1 MESVIGSDSIPIYSE
16 FALTARHESLPERIA
31 RLGQKAAPS
40 HGTPLFCVPGQIGK
54 QASPFATTIFE
65 KGLVISVNESQ
76 LGLFYGLSFLCVA
89 LAFAFAAYLY
99 LWVKK
104 QKTENAKIQ
113 EVSLLIKQGA
123 NTFMRR
129 EYLVLAKF
137 AAVAAIVILILLPSP
152 IWTGSPVDNI
162 SMGIAYLCGTAL
174 SAIAGKIGIL
184 VATLSNGR
192 TAEAAQKGIKPA
204 FLIGFRGGAVMG
216 LLVVGCSLLGV
227 AAVLMITGDS
237 SILLGFSFGASS
249 LALFAKAGGGIFTK
263 TADVSA
269 DLTGKVE
276 LGIPEDDPRNPAV
289 IADNV
294 GDNVGDVAGMGADLF
309 DSNVAAMASALVLA
323 QSLSGGDFNNVSMV
337 FCYAIL
343 GLFASIIGIA
353 TARVGKKGD
362 PTTALNSSTYVTTAI
377 YLVLTAI
384 ATALFPGFSWR
395 IWGAAAVGL
404 LVGVIIGITTDY
416 FTDDSKPPVQKVAKA
431 SSSGPAFTVLSG
443 ISYGFISAL
452 PAMVGIAVS
461 ALVAYKLC
469 EPMGEGYAI
478 FGISMAAVGMLS
490 IVGMIISNDAY
501 GPIVDNARGLAE
513 MGGLGEETI
522 RTADELDS
530 AGNTVKAVTK
540 GFSISAAGLT
550 VISLLGAFM
559 SEANDALAAAGR
571 ELITGFDIMSPTV
584 FFGVLVGAVV
594 PAVFSAMLILGVDK
608 NAQRMVAE
616 IHRQFN
622 SIKGLREGKP
632 GVKPEYDKCIDIATS
647 GSLRELIPAG
657 LMTIIATIIVGFI
670 GGPSAIGGFL
680 LGNIVSGLLLALF
693 MSNAGGLWD
702 NCKKY
707 IEAGAEG
714 GKGSDSHKAAVIG
727 DTVGDPFKDTAGP
740 SINTQITVVSLVSSL
755 LSSVFVMFSFFG

>member
-1 MESVIGSDSIPIYSE
+1 ME
-16 FALTARHESLPERIA
+16 
-31 RLGQKAAPS
+31 
-40 HGTPLFCVPGQIGK
+40 
-54 QASPFATTIFE
+54 
-65 KGLVISVNESQ
+65 NQ
-76 LGLFYGLSFLCVA
+76 LSMFYGLSFLVAA

-104 QKTENAKIQ
+104 QPTENARII
-113 EVSLLIKQGA
+113 EVSTLIKAGA

-129 EYLVLAKF
+129 EYKILAVF
-137 AAVAAIVILILLPSP
+137 ASIAAAAILIFLPSP
-152 IWTGSPVDNI
+152 IWSGSPLDNL
-162 SMGIAYLCGTAL
+162 SMALAYLAGTAL

-184 VATLSNGR
+184 VATLSNSR
-192 TAEAAQKGIKPA
+192 AAEGAQKGIKPA

-227 AAVLMITGDS
+227 AAVLMIVDDS

-309 DSNVAAMASALVLA
+309 DSNVAAMASALVIA
-323 QSLSGGDFNNVSMV
+323 ESLSGGAFANLSMV

-343 GLFASIIGIA
+343 GLLASVIGIA
-353 TARVGKKGD
+353 TARIGKNGN
-362 PTTALNSSTYVTTAI
+362 PTRALNSSTYVTTGI
-377 YLVLTAI
+377 FLVLTAL
-384 ATALFPGFSWR
+384 ATLIFEGFSWR
-395 IWGAAAVGL
+395 IWGASATGL

-416 FTDDSKPPVQKVAKA
+416 FTDDTKPIVRRVAHA
-431 SSSGPAFTVLSG
+431 SGSGPAFTVLSG
-443 ISYGFISAL
+443 VAYGFISAL
-452 PAMVGIAVS
+452 PAMAGIAVS
-461 ALVAYKLC
+461 ALIAYQLC
-469 EPMGEGYAI
+469 APMGEGYAI

-513 MGGLGEETI
+513 MGGLGEDTI

-540 GFSISAAGLT
+540 GFSIGAAGLT

-559 SEANDALAAAGR
+559 TEANTALEAAGKP
-571 ELITGFDIMSPTV
+571 LITGFDIMSPTV
-584 FFGVLVGAVV
+584 FFGILVGAAV

-616 IHRQFN
+616 IHRQFQ
-622 SIKGLREGKP
+622 SIRGLREGKE
-632 GVKPEYDKCIDIATS
+632 GVKPEYDKCIDIATA

-657 LMTIIATIIVGFI
+657 LMTIIATVIVGLI
-670 GGPSAIGGFL
+670 GGPLAIGGFL

-693 MSNAGGLWD
+693 MSNSGGLWD
-702 NCKKY
+702 NSKKY

-714 GKGSDSHKAAVIG
+714 GKGSTAHKAAVIG

-755 LSSVFVMFSFFG
+755 LASVFVAFSLFG

>member
-1 MESVIGSDSIPIYSE
+1 MS
-16 FALTARHESLPERIA
+16 
-31 RLGQKAAPS
+31 
-40 HGTPLFCVPGQIGK
+40 
-54 QASPFATTIFE
+54 
-65 KGLVISVNESQ
+65 
-76 LGLFYGLSFLCVA
+76 LFYGLSFLTAV
-89 LAFAFAAYLY
+89 LAFLYAVYLY

-104 QKTENAKIQ
+104 QPVKNATII
-113 EVSLLIKQGA
+113 EVSKLIKDGA

-129 EYLVLAKF
+129 EYSILAKF
-137 AAVAAIVILILLPSP
+137 AGVIAIIIFILLPSP
-152 IWTGSPVDNI
+152 IWEGHFLTNL
-162 SMGIAYLCGTAL
+162 SMAIAYLFGTAF
-174 SAIAGKIGIL
+174 SAIAGKIGIM
-184 VATLSNGR
+184 VATHSNSR
-192 TAEAAQKGIKPA
+192 AAEGAKEGIKPA

-216 LLVVGCSLLGV
+216 LLVVGCSLFGV
-227 AAVLMITGDS
+227 AAVLMIAGDS

-309 DSNVAAMASALVLA
+309 DSNVAAMASALVIA
-323 QSLSGGDFNNVSMV
+323 ESLSGTGLNNVSMV

-343 GLFASIIGIA
+343 GLLSSIIGIA
-353 TARVGKKGD
+353 TAKIGKNGN
-362 PTTALNSSTYVTTAI
+362 PTRALNSSTYVTTGI
-377 YLVLTAI
+377 FLVLTAV
-384 ATALFPGFSWR
+384 ATALCPGFSWR
-395 IWGAAAVGL
+395 IWGASATGL

-416 FTDDSKPPVQKVAKA
+416 FTDDSKPIVKRVAHA
-431 SSSGPAFTVLSG
+431 SGSGPAFTVLSG
-443 ISYGFISAL
+443 VSYGFISAL

-461 ALVAYKLC
+461 ALIAYQLC
-469 EPMGEGYAI
+469 APIGDGYAI

-522 RTADELDS
+522 MTADELDS

-540 GFSISAAGLT
+540 GFSIGAAGLT

-559 SEANDALAAAGR
+559 SEANAALANAGK
-571 ELITGFDIMSPTV
+571 ELITGFDIMEPTV
-584 FFGVLVGAVV
+584 FFGILIGAAI

-622 SIKGLREGKP
+622 SIPGLKAGKK
-632 GVKPEYDKCIDIATS
+632 GVKPDYGKCIDIATS
-647 GSLRELIPAG
+647 GALKELIPAG
-657 LMTIIATIIVGFI
+657 LMTIISTLIVGFI
-670 GGPSAIGGFL
+670 GGPKSIGGFL
-680 LGNIVSGLLLALF
+680 LGNITSGLLLALF

-702 NCKKY
+702 NAKKY
-707 IEAGAEG
+707 VEAGNEG
-714 GKGSDSHKAAVIG
+714 GKGSEAHKAAVIG

-755 LSSVFVMFSFFG
+755 MSTLFVAFSIFG

>member
-1 MESVIGSDSIPIYSE
+1 M
-16 FALTARHESLPERIA
+16 
-31 RLGQKAAPS
+31 
-40 HGTPLFCVPGQIGK
+40 
-54 QASPFATTIFE
+54 
-65 KGLVISVNESQ
+65 ESQ
-76 LGLFYGLSFLCVA
+76 LSLFYGLSFLTVA
-89 LAFAFAAYLY
+89 VAFAFAAYLY

-104 QKTENAKIQ
+104 QKTGNVRIQ
-113 EVSLLIKQGA
+113 EVSALIREGA

-129 EYLVLAKF
+129 EYKILAKF
-137 AAVAAIVILILLPSP
+137 ALVAALVILVLLPSP
-152 IWTGSPVDNI
+152 IWQGNPLENVA
-162 SMGIAYLCGTAL
+162 MAVAYIAGTVL

-184 VATLSNGR
+184 VATLSNAR
-192 TAEAAQKGIKPA
+192 TAEGAQKGIKPA

-216 LLVVGCSLLGV
+216 LLVVGFSLLGV
-227 AAVLMITGDS
+227 AVVLMLTGDS
-237 SILLGFSFGASS
+237 GILLGFSFGASS

-263 TADVSA
+263 TADISA

-309 DSNVAAMASALVLA
+309 DSNVAAMASALVIA
-323 QSLSGGDFNNVSMV
+323 QSLSGGAFANISMV

-343 GLFASIIGIA
+343 GLLASVIGIA
-353 TARVGKKGD
+353 TARIGKNGN
-362 PTTALNSSTYVTTAI
+362 PTRALNSSTYVTTGIFLA
-377 YLVLTAI
+377 LTAA
-384 ATALFPGFSWR
+384 ATAIFEGFSWR
-395 IWGAAAVGL
+395 IWGASAVGL

-416 FTDDSKPPVQKVAKA
+416 FTDDSKPIVRRVAHA
-431 SSSGPAFTVLSG
+431 SGSGPAFTVLSG

-469 EPMGEGYAI
+469 EPMGEGYAV

-540 GFSISAAGLT
+540 GFSIAAAGLT

-559 SEANDALAAAGR
+559 AEVNGALEAAGR
-571 ELITGFDIMSPTV
+571 ALITGFDIMSPTV
-584 FFGVLVGAVV
+584 FFGVLIGAAV

-608 NAQRMVAE
+608 NAQRMVQE
-616 IHRQFN
+616 IHRQFD
-622 SIKGLREGKP
+622 SIPGLREGKK
-632 GVKPEYDKCIDIATS
+632 GVKPEYGKCIDIATS
-647 GSLRELIPAG
+647 GALRELIPAG
-657 LMTIIATIIVGFI
+657 LMSIAATIVVGFI
-670 GGPSAIGGFL
+670 GGPLAIGGFL
-680 LGNIVSGLLLALF
+680 LGNIVSGLLIALF

-702 NCKKY
+702 NAKKY
-707 IEAGAEG
+707 IESGAEG
-714 GKGSDSHKAAVIG
+714 GKGSKAHKAAVIG

-755 LSSVFVMFSFFG
+755 MSSLFVWFSVFH

>member
-1 MESVIGSDSIPIYSE
+1 ME
-16 FALTARHESLPERIA
+16 
-31 RLGQKAAPS
+31 
-40 HGTPLFCVPGQIGK
+40 
-54 QASPFATTIFE
+54 
-65 KGLVISVNESQ
+65 NQ
-76 LGLFYGLSFLCVA
+76 LSLFYGLSFLTVA

-104 QKTENAKIQ
+104 QRTSNARIE
-113 EVSLLIKQGA
+113 EVSLLIKEGA

-137 AAVAAIVILILLPSP
+137 AAVAAVIIFILLPD
-152 IWTGSPVDNI
+152 PVWQGDILNNLA
-162 SMGIAYLCGTAL
+162 MAIAYIAGTVL

-192 TAEAAQKGIKPA
+192 TAEAAKEGLKPA

-227 AAVLMITGDS
+227 AAVLMLTGDS
-237 SILLGFSFGASS
+237 TILLGFSFGASS

-263 TADVSA
+263 TADISA

-309 DSNVAAMASALVLA
+309 DSNVAAMASALVIA
-323 QSLSGGDFNNVSMV
+323 QSLASESFANISMV

-343 GLFASIIGIA
+343 GLFASILGIA
-353 TARVGKKGD
+353 TARVGKNGS
-362 PTTALNSSTYVTTAI
+362 PTRALNSSTYVTTAI
-377 YLVLTAI
+377 FLVLTAL
-384 ATALFPGFSWR
+384 ATVVFEGFSWR
-395 IWGAAAVGL
+395 IWGASAVGL

-416 FTDDSKPPVQKVAKA
+416 FTDDTKPIVRRVAHA
-431 SSSGPAFTVLSG
+431 SGSGPAFTILSG

-452 PAMVGIAVS
+452 PAMAGIAVS
-461 ALVAYKLC
+461 ALVAYKIC

-478 FGISMAAVGMLS
+478 FGISMSAVGMLS

-559 SEANDALAAAGR
+559 SEANDALAEAGK

-584 FFGVLVGAVV
+584 FFGILIGAAV

-608 NAQRMVAE
+608 NAQRMVKE

-622 SIKGLREGKP
+622 SIPGLKEGKK
-632 GVKPEYDKCIDIATS
+632 GVKPEYDKCIDIATA
-647 GSLRELIPAG
+647 GALKELIPAG
-657 LMTIIATIIVGFI
+657 LMSIVATLLVGFI
-670 GGPSAIGGFL
+670 GGPLAVGGFL
-680 LGNIVSGLLLALF
+680 LGNIVSGLLIALF
-693 MSNAGGLWD
+693 MSNSGGLWD
-702 NCKKY
+702 NAKKY
-707 IEAGAEG
+707 IESGEEG
-714 GKGSDSHKAAVIG
+714 GKGSEAHKAAVIG

-755 LSSVFVMFSFFG
+755 MSSLFVLFSIF

>member
-1 MESVIGSDSIPIYSE
+1 M
-16 FALTARHESLPERIA
+16 
-31 RLGQKAAPS
+31 
-40 HGTPLFCVPGQIGK
+40 
-54 QASPFATTIFE
+54 
-65 KGLVISVNESQ
+65 ESQ
-76 LGLFYGLSFLCVA
+76 LTLIYALSFLSVA
-89 LAFAFAAYLY
+89 IAFAFAAYLY

-104 QKTENAKIQ
+104 QQMGNAKIV
-113 EVSLLIKQGA
+113 EVSALIKAGA

-129 EYLVLAKF
+129 EYRILAMF
-137 AAVAAIVILILLPSP
+137 AGAAAVLIFLLLPSP
-152 IWTGSPVDNI
+152 IWNGDILSNL
-162 SMGIAYLCGTAL
+162 SMALSYLAGTAL
-174 SAIAGKIGIL
+174 SALAGKIGIL
-184 VATLSNGR
+184 VATHANGR
-192 TAEAAQKGIKPA
+192 SAEAARHGIKPA
-204 FLIGFRGGAVMG
+204 FLVGFRGGAVMG
-216 LLVVGCSLLGV
+216 LAVVGFSLFGV
-227 AAVLMITGDS
+227 AAVLLIVGDS

-309 DSNVAAMASALVLA
+309 DSNVAAMASALVIA
-323 QSLSGGDFNNVSMV
+323 QALPDVGFNNVSMI
-337 FCYAIL
+337 FCYAAL
-343 GLFASIIGIA
+343 GLLASIIGIA
-353 TARVGKKGD
+353 TARIGKHGN
-362 PTTALNSSTYVTTAI
+362 PTRALNSSTYVTTGVYI
-377 YLVLTAI
+377 LLTAA
-384 ATALFPGFSWR
+384 ATLIFDGFSWR

-416 FTDDSKPPVQKVAKA
+416 FTDDSQPIVRQVAHA
-431 SSSGPAFTVLSG
+431 SGSGPAFTILSG
-443 ISYGFISAL
+443 TAYGFISAM

-461 ALVAYKLC
+461 ALVSYKLC

-478 FGISMAAVGMLS
+478 FGIAMAAVGMLS

-522 RTADELDS
+522 RVADELDS

-540 GFSISAAGLT
+540 GFSIGAAGLT

-559 SEANDALAAAGR
+559 SEANVALAEAGR
-571 ELITGFDIMSPTV
+571 ELITGFDIMDPVV
-584 FFGVLVGAVV
+584 FFGVLIGAAI
-594 PAVFSAMLILGVDK
+594 PAVFSAMLILGVDR

-616 IHRQFN
+616 IHRQFRE
-622 SIKGLREGKP
+622 ILGLREGKE
-632 GVKPEYDKCIDIATS
+632 GVQPEYDKCIDIATS
-647 GSLRELIPAG
+647 GALRELIPAG
-657 LMTIIATIIVGFI
+657 LMTIVATLIVGFI

-680 LGNIVSGLLLALF
+680 LGNIVSGLLIALF

-707 IEAGAEG
+707 IEAGNEG
-714 GKGSDSHKAAVIG
+714 GKGSDAHKAAVTG

-740 SINTQITVVSLVSSL
+740 SINTQITVVSLVASL
-755 LSSVFVMFSFFG
+755 LSGLFAAISLFG

>member
-1 MESVIGSDSIPIYSE
+1 M
-16 FALTARHESLPERIA
+16 
-31 RLGQKAAPS
+31 
-40 HGTPLFCVPGQIGK
+40 
-54 QASPFATTIFE
+54 
-65 KGLVISVNESQ
+65 ESQ
-76 LGLFYGLSFLCVA
+76 LSLFYGLSFLTVA
-89 LAFAFAAYLY
+89 VAFAFAAYLY

-104 QKTENAKIQ
+104 QKTGNARIQ
-113 EVSLLIKQGA
+113 EVSALIREGA

-129 EYLVLAKF
+129 EYKILAKF
-137 AAVAAIVILILLPSP
+137 ALVAALVILALLPSP
-152 IWTGSPVDNI
+152 IWQGNPLENVA
-162 SMGIAYLCGTAL
+162 MAVAYIAGTVL

-184 VATLSNGR
+184 VATLSNAR
-192 TAEAAQKGIKPA
+192 TAEGAQKGIKPA

-216 LLVVGCSLLGV
+216 LLVVGFSLLGV
-227 AAVLMITGDS
+227 AVVLMLTGDS
-237 SILLGFSFGASS
+237 GILLGFSFGASS

-263 TADVSA
+263 TADISA

-309 DSNVAAMASALVLA
+309 DSNVAAMASALVIA
-323 QSLSGGDFNNVSMV
+323 QSLSGGAFANVSMV

-343 GLFASIIGIA
+343 GLLASVIGIA
-353 TARVGKKGD
+353 TARIGKNGN
-362 PTTALNSSTYVTTAI
+362 PTRALNSSTYVTTGIFLA
-377 YLVLTAI
+377 LTAA
-384 ATALFPGFSWR
+384 ATAIFEGFSWR
-395 IWGAAAVGL
+395 IWGASAVGL

-416 FTDDSKPPVQKVAKA
+416 FTDDSKPIVRRVAHA
-431 SSSGPAFTVLSG
+431 SGSGPAFTVLSG

-469 EPMGEGYAI
+469 EPMGEGYAV

-540 GFSISAAGLT
+540 GFSIAAAGLT

-559 SEANDALAAAGR
+559 AEVNGALEAAGR
-571 ELITGFDIMSPTV
+571 ALITGFDIMSPTV
-584 FFGVLVGAVV
+584 FFGVLIGAAV

-608 NAQRMVAE
+608 NAQRMVQE
-616 IHRQFN
+616 IHRQFD
-622 SIKGLREGKP
+622 SIPGLREGRK
-632 GVKPEYDKCIDIATS
+632 GVKPEYGKCIDIATS
-647 GSLRELIPAG
+647 GALRELIPAG
-657 LMTIIATIIVGFI
+657 LMSIAATIAVGFI
-670 GGPSAIGGFL
+670 GGPLAIGGFL
-680 LGNIVSGLLLALF
+680 LGNIVSGLLIALF

-702 NCKKY
+702 NAKKY
-707 IEAGAEG
+707 IESGAEG
-714 GKGSDSHKAAVIG
+714 GKGSKTHKAAVIG

-755 LSSVFVMFSFFG
+755 MSSLFVWSPFFHWAETRGGRRGGFSGLK

>member
-1 MESVIGSDSIPIYSE
+1 M
-16 FALTARHESLPERIA
+16 
-31 RLGQKAAPS
+31 
-40 HGTPLFCVPGQIGK
+40 
-54 QASPFATTIFE
+54 
-65 KGLVISVNESQ
+65 ESQ
-76 LGLFYGLSFLCVA
+76 LSLFYGLSFLTVV
-89 LAFAFAAYLY
+89 LAFAFAVYLY

-104 QKTENAKIQ
+104 QKTSNAKIQ
-113 EVSLLIKQGA
+113 EVSVLIKEGA

-129 EYLVLAKF
+129 EYKVLAKF
-137 AAVAAIVILILLPSP
+137 AAVAAVIILVLLPSP
-152 IWTGSPVDNI
+152 IWQGSPVDNI
-162 SMGIAYLCGTAL
+162 AMALAYIAGTAL
-174 SAIAGKIGIL
+174 SAVAGKIGIL
-184 VATLSNGR
+184 VATLSNAR
-192 TAEAAQKGIKPA
+192 TAEGAQKGIKPA

-263 TADVSA
+263 TADISA

-309 DSNVAAMASALVLA
+309 DSNVAAMASALVIA
-323 QSLSGGDFNNVSMV
+323 QSLSGGTFANISMV

-343 GLFASIIGIA
+343 GLLSSIIGIA
-353 TARVGKKGD
+353 TARVGKKGN
-362 PTTALNSSTYVTTAI
+362 PTSALNSSTYVTTAI
-377 YLVLTAI
+377 FLILTAL
-384 ATALFPGFSWR
+384 ATVIFEGFSWR
-395 IWGAAAVGL
+395 IWGASAVGL

-416 FTDDSKPPVQKVAKA
+416 FTDDTKPIVRKVARA
-431 SSSGPAFTVLSG
+431 SRSGPAFTVLSG
-443 ISYGFISAL
+443 VSYGFISAL
-452 PAMVGIAVS
+452 PAMVGISVS

-469 EPMGEGYAI
+469 EPMGQGYAI

-513 MGGLGEETI
+513 MGGLGEDTI

-530 AGNTVKAVTK
+530 AGNTVKAITK

-559 SEANDALAAAGR
+559 SEANNALAAAGR

-584 FFGVLVGAVV
+584 FFGILIGAAI

-608 NAQRMVAE
+608 NAQRMVQE
-616 IHRQFN
+616 IHRQFQ
-622 SIKGLREGKP
+622 SIPGLKEGKH
-632 GVKPEYDKCIDIATS
+632 GVKPEYGKCIDIATS
-647 GSLRELIPAG
+647 GALKELIPAG
-657 LMTIIATIIVGFI
+657 LMSIIATLLVGFI
-670 GGPSAIGGFL
+670 GGPLAIGGFL
-680 LGNIVSGLLLALF
+680 LGNIVSGLLIALF
-693 MSNAGGLWD
+693 MSNSGGLWD
-702 NCKKY
+702 NSKKY
-707 IEAGAEG
+707 IESGEEG
-714 GKGSDSHKAAVIG
+714 GKGSEAHKAAVIG

-755 LSSVFVMFSFFG
+755 LSSLFVWFSIFH

>member
-1 MESVIGSDSIPIYSE
+1 M
-16 FALTARHESLPERIA
+16 
-31 RLGQKAAPS
+31 
-40 HGTPLFCVPGQIGK
+40 
-54 QASPFATTIFE
+54 
-65 KGLVISVNESQ
+65 ESQ
-76 LGLFYGLSFLCVA
+76 LSLFYGLSFLTVA
-89 LAFAFAAYLY
+89 VAFAFAAYLY

-104 QKTENAKIQ
+104 QKTGNARIQ
-113 EVSLLIKQGA
+113 EVSALIREGA

-129 EYLVLAKF
+129 EYKILAKF
-137 AAVAAIVILILLPSP
+137 ALVAALVILILLPSP
-152 IWTGSPVDNI
+152 IWQGNPLENVA
-162 SMGIAYLCGTAL
+162 MAVAYIAGTVL

-184 VATLSNGR
+184 VATLSNAR
-192 TAEAAQKGIKPA
+192 TAEGAQKGIKPA

-216 LLVVGCSLLGV
+216 LLVVGFSLLGV
-227 AAVLMITGDS
+227 AVVLMLTGDS
-237 SILLGFSFGASS
+237 GILLGFSFGASS

-263 TADVSA
+263 TADISA

-309 DSNVAAMASALVLA
+309 DSNVAAMASALVIA
-323 QSLSGGDFNNVSMV
+323 QSLSGGAFANVSMV

-343 GLFASIIGIA
+343 GLLASVIGIA
-353 TARVGKKGD
+353 TARIGRNGN
-362 PTTALNSSTYVTTAI
+362 PTRALNSSTYVTTGIFLA
-377 YLVLTAI
+377 LTAA
-384 ATALFPGFSWR
+384 ATAIFEGFSWR
-395 IWGAAAVGL
+395 IWGASAVGL

-416 FTDDSKPPVQKVAKA
+416 FTDDSKPIVRRVAHA
-431 SSSGPAFTVLSG
+431 SGSGPAFTVLSG

-469 EPMGEGYAI
+469 EPMGEGYAV

-540 GFSISAAGLT
+540 GFSIAAAGLT

-559 SEANDALAAAGR
+559 AEVNGALEAAGR
-571 ELITGFDIMSPTV
+571 ALITGFDIMSPTV
-584 FFGVLVGAVV
+584 FFGVLIGAAV

-608 NAQRMVAE
+608 NAQRMVQE
-616 IHRQFN
+616 IHRQFD
-622 SIKGLREGKP
+622 SIPGLREGKK
-632 GVKPEYDKCIDIATS
+632 GVKPEYGKCIDIATS
-647 GSLRELIPAG
+647 GALRELIPAG
-657 LMTIIATIIVGFI
+657 LMSIAATIVVGFI
-670 GGPSAIGGFL
+670 GGPLAIGGFL
-680 LGNIVSGLLLALF
+680 LGNIVSGLLIALF

-702 NCKKY
+702 NAKKY
-707 IEAGAEG
+707 IESGAEG
-714 GKGSDSHKAAVIG
+714 GKGSKAHKAAVIG

-755 LSSVFVMFSFFG
+755 MSSLFVWFSVFH

>member
-1 MESVIGSDSIPIYSE
+1 MENQ
-16 FALTARHESLPERIA
+16 LP
-31 RLGQKAAPS
+31 
-40 HGTPLFCVPGQIGK
+40 
-54 QASPFATTIFE
+54 
-65 KGLVISVNESQ
+65 
-76 LGLFYGLSFLCVA
+76 LFYGLSFLTAV

-104 QKTENAKIQ
+104 QRTENAKII
-113 EVSLLIKQGA
+113 EVSALIKEGA

-129 EYLVLAKF
+129 EYKILAIF
-137 AAVAAIVILILLPSP
+137 AAVVAVLILLFLPSP
-152 IWTGSPVDNI
+152 IW
-162 SMGIAYLCGTAL
+162 MGNAVENVEMAIAYLAGTAL
-174 SAIAGKIGIL
+174 SAVAGKIGIL
-184 VATLSNGR
+184 VATLSNSR
-192 TAEAAQKGIKPA
+192 AAEGAQKGIKPA

-216 LLVVGCSLLGV
+216 LLVVGCSLFGV
-227 AAVLMITGDS
+227 AAVLMIAGDS

-309 DSNVAAMASALVLA
+309 DSNVAAMASALVIA
-323 QSLSGGDFNNVSMV
+323 QSLSGGEFANVSMV

-343 GLFASIIGIA
+343 GLLSSIIGIA
-353 TARVGKKGD
+353 TARIGKKGN
-362 PTTALNSSTYVTTAI
+362 PTRALNSSTYVTTAVF
-377 YLVLTAI
+377 LVLTAL
-384 ATALFPGFSWR
+384 ATLIFDGFSWR
-395 IWGAAAVGL
+395 IWGAAATGL

-416 FTDDSKPPVQKVAKA
+416 FTDDSKPIVRRVAHA
-431 SSSGPAFTVLSG
+431 SGSGPAFTVLSG
-443 ISYGFISAL
+443 VSYGFISAL

-469 EPMGEGYAI
+469 EPMGSGYAI

-513 MGGLGEETI
+513 MGGLGEGTI
-522 RTADELDS
+522 RVADELDS

-540 GFSISAAGLT
+540 GFSIAAAGLT

-559 SEANDALAAAGR
+559 SEVNTALEAAGKP
-571 ELITGFDIMSPTV
+571 LITGFDIMSPTV
-584 FFGVLVGAVV
+584 FFGILIGAAI
-594 PAVFSAMLILGVDK
+594 PAVFSAMLILGVDR

-616 IHRQFN
+616 IHRQFKT
-622 SIKGLREGKP
+622 IVGLREGKE
-632 GVKPEYDKCIDIATS
+632 GVKPEYDKCIDIATT

-657 LMTIIATIIVGFI
+657 LMSIIATLVVGFI
-670 GGPSAIGGFL
+670 GGPLAIGGFL

-702 NCKKY
+702 NSKKY
-707 IEAGAEG
+707 VEAGNEG
-714 GKGSDSHKAAVIG
+714 GKGSEAHKAAVIG

-755 LSSVFVMFSFFG
+755 LSAAFVAFSIFG

>member
-1 MESVIGSDSIPIYSE
+1 MSSMD
-16 FALTARHESLPERIA
+16 
-31 RLGQKAAPS
+31 
-40 HGTPLFCVPGQIGK
+40 
-54 QASPFATTIFE
+54 
-65 KGLVISVNESQ
+65 ESQ
-76 LGLFYGLSFLCVA
+76 LSLFYGLSFLCVA

-129 EYLVLAKF
+129 EYKVLAKF
-137 AAVAAIVILILLPSP
+137 AGVAAIVILILLPSP
-152 IWTGSPVDNI
+152 IWTGDFLDNI
-162 SMGIAYLCGTAL
+162 KMAVAYLCGTAL

-184 VATLSNGR
+184 VATLSNAR
-192 TAEAAQKGIKPA
+192 TAEAAQRGIKPA

-227 AAVLMITGDS
+227 AAVLMVTGDS

-263 TADVSA
+263 
-269 DLTGKVE
+269 
-276 LGIPEDDPRNPAV
+276 
-289 IADNV
+289 
-294 GDNVGDVAGMGADLF
+294 VGDVAGMGADLF
-309 DSNVAAMASALVLA
+309 DSNVAAMASSLVIA
-323 QSLSGGDFNNVSMV
+323 QSLSGTGFNNVSMV

-353 TARVGKKGD
+353 TARVGKKG
-362 PTTALNSSTYVTTAI
+362 PTSALNSSTYVTTAI

-384 ATALFPGFSWR
+384 ATAVFPGFSWR

-416 FTDDSKPPVQKVAKA
+416 FTDDSKPIVQKVAKA

-452 PAMVGIAVS
+452 PAMVGIAIS

-571 ELITGFDIMSPTV
+571 DPITGFDIMSPTV

-657 LMTIIATIIVGFI
+657 LMTIIATVVVGFI

-680 LGNIVSGLLLALF
+680 LGNIVSGLLIALF

-755 LSSVFVMFSFFG
+755 LSSVFVMFSFFS